1 MTDRAERPRERDD
14 EPLFQNMEEQERTYS
29 PQQVPDSDIPAVERD
44 QGDTAAQGPAVASD
58 NDAQETS

>member
-29 PQQVPDSDIPAVERD
+29 PQQVPDSDIPPVERD
-44 QGDTAAQGPAVASD
+44 RDGTAAQGPAVASD
-58 NDAQETS
+58 NDEEDRT